1 MEGGDPGSIGRDTDL
16 LTIKVR
22 RVHVRFAAMLLLG
35 FVLGYG
41 TARLRDRSLAES
53 LPIRSQGSVSDGA
66 LLSAPA
72 APIRVDVAGR
82 PARGPERAA
91 VTLVEFTDYQ
101 CPYCARHFRETYDT
115 LLAANAGHLRY
126 VVRNFPV
133 TSLHRDAQ
141 KAAEA
146 VECAFDQ
153 GRFWEYHNALFKRS
167 PTFPR
172 DSLTAIAAELGLNV
186 PRFED
191 CLDSGK
197 KKSVVLRDMEDGR
210 RYGVRGTPT
219 FFINGRMIVGAEP
232 TTVFQAEI
240 DRALQHR

>member
-1 MEGGDPGSIGRDTDL
+1 VGAGDPGPIRDTDL
-16 LTIKVR
+16 VTIKVR
-22 RVHVRFAAMLLLG
+22 RVHVQFAVVLLLG

-41 TARLRDRSLAES
+41 AARLRDRSLPQPLS
-53 LPIRSQGSVSDGA
+53 TRSQGSVSDGA
-66 LLSAPA
+66 LSAPT

-101 CPYCARHFRETYDT
+101 CPYCARYFTQTYDT

-133 TSLHRDAQ
+133 TSLHPNAQ

-146 VECAFDQ
+146 VECAFEQ

-167 PTFPR
+167 PRFPL
-172 DSLTAIAAELGLNV
+172 DTLKAIAAHLGLNTA
-186 PRFED
+186 RFDD

-197 KKSVVLRDMEDGR
+197 KEPVVRRDIEDGR
-210 RYGVRGTPT
+210 HYGVQGTPT
-219 FFINGRMIVGAEP
+219 FFINGRIIVGAQP
-232 TTVFQAEI
+232 ITVFQAEI
-240 DRALQHR
+240 DRALQDR